1 MAKQKTEKANPQFQ
15 LLIEKLK
22 AYAREHQADVWK
34 EVARRLKAPSSN
46 YAKVNL
52 SHLNRHTNS
61 GDIVIIP
68 GKVLGAGSIDH
79 PISVSALNFSANAR
93 LKLLAASGTVM
104 TIDEILDGFP
114 KGSNV
119 RIIR

>member
-1 MAKQKTEKANPQFQ
+1 MAKKKTEKVNPQFQ

-22 AYAREHQADVWK
+22 AYGREHQADVWK
-34 EVARRLKAPSSN
+34 EVARRLEAPSSN

-52 SHLNRHTNS
+52 SRLNRHTNS
-61 GDIVIIP
+61 GDVVIIP

-79 PISVSALNFSANAR
+79 PISVGALNFSANAR

-119 RIIR
+119 RVMR

>member
-1 MAKQKTEKANPQFQ
+1 MAKQKTEKANPQLK

-22 AYAREHQADVWK
+22 ASAREHQADVWK
-34 EVARRLKAPSSN
+34 EVARRLEAPSNN

-52 SHLNRHTNS
+52 SRLNRHTNS
-61 GDIVIIP
+61 GDVVVIP
-68 GKVLGAGSIDH
+68 GKVLGAGLVDH

-104 TIDEILDGFP
+104 TIDEILDRSP
-114 KGSNV
+114 NGSNV
-119 RIIR
+119 KIIR

>member
-1 MAKQKTEKANPQFQ
+1 MAKQKTEKANPQLK

-22 AYAREHQADVWK
+22 AYSREHQADVWK
-34 EVARRLKAPSSN
+34 ECARRLEAPSSN

-52 SHLNRHTNS
+52 SRLNRHTNP
-61 GDIVIIP
+61 DDVVIIP

-79 PISVSALNFSANAR
+79 PITVGALNFSANAR
-93 LKLLAASGTVM
+93 QKLLAASGSVM
-104 TIDEILDGFP
+104 TIDEILNGSP

-119 RIIR
+119 KIIR

>member
-34 EVARRLKAPSSN
+34 EVARRLEAPSNN

-61 GDIVIIP
+61 GDVVVIP

-79 PISVSALNFSANAR
+79 PISVGALNFSANAR

-119 RIIR
+119 RVIR

>member
-1 MAKQKTEKANPQFQ
+1 MAKQKTEKANLQLK

-22 AYAREHQADVWK
+22 ASAREHQADVWK
-34 EVARRLKAPSSN
+34 EVARRLEAPSNN

-52 SHLNRHTNS
+52 SRLNRHTNS
-61 GDIVIIP
+61 GDVVVIP
-68 GKVLGAGSIDH
+68 GKVLGAGLIDH

-104 TIDEILDGFP
+104 TIDEILDRSP
-114 KGSNV
+114 NGSNV
-119 RIIR
+119 KIIR

>member
-1 MAKQKTEKANPQFQ
+1 MAKQKTEKANPQLK

-22 AYAREHQADVWK
+22 ANAREHQADVWK
-34 EVARRLKAPSSN
+34 EVARRLEAPSNN

-52 SHLNRHTNS
+52 SRLNRHTNS
-61 GDIVIIP
+61 GDVVIIP

-104 TIDEILDGFP
+104 TIDEILDRSP

-119 RIIR
+119 KIIR

>member
-1 MAKQKTEKANPQFQ
+1 MAKQKKEKANPQFQ

-34 EVARRLKAPSSN
+34 EVARRLEAPSSN

>member
-1 MAKQKTEKANPQFQ
+1 MAKQKTEKANPQLK

-34 EVARRLKAPSSN
+34 EVARRLEAPSNN

-52 SHLNRHTNS
+52 SRLNRYTNS
-61 GDIVIIP
+61 GDVIIIP

-79 PISVSALNFSANAR
+79 AISVSALNFSANAR

-104 TIDEILDGFP
+104 TIDEILDRSP

-119 RIIR
+119 KIMR